1 MKRDVWKRKLGL
13 VVAVGLLAVSV
24 DSPQG
29 AHAMTLPEMLMATAI
44 FTQIAQTTR
53 ELMARA
59 KERVDRGNVEMDLE
73 SQGRSAGKADLTKVR
88 PIVSRVEGHLK
99 AARQHL
105 LSAQTQLGRL
115 DSTYQT
121 EVTKARKGPQSPDDP
136 QLLARLAESHREAK
150 AKAAQAYEQAKASLA
165 KAENRF
171 LAWKKFLVEGPKR
184 PGG

>member
-1 MKRDVWKRKLGL
+1 MWKKAA
-13 VVAVGLLAVSV
+13 AVTAWLFVLSA
-24 DSPQG
+24 G
-29 AHAMTLPEMLMATAI
+29 APRGAQAYSMAEMLPALMI
-44 FTQIAQTTR
+44 FQVIAQTTI

-73 SQGRSAGKADLTKVR
+73 SQSRSAGKGDLMKVR
-88 PIVSRVEGHLK
+88 SIASRVEGHLK

-105 LSAQTQLGRL
+105 LSAQAQIRKL
-115 DSTYQT
+115 DSAYQA
-121 EVTKARKGPQSPDDP
+121 EAAKARKGPQSPDDP

-171 LAWKKFLVEGPKR
+171 LAWKKSLAEGPKR

>member
-1 MKRDVWKRKLGL
+1 MWKKAAAITAWLFVL
-13 VVAVGLLAVSV
+13 SA
-24 DSPQG
+24 G
-29 AHAMTLPEMLMATAI
+29 APRGAQAFSLPELLPALMI
-44 FTQIAQTTR
+44 FQGIAQTTL
-53 ELMARA
+53 ELMAKA
-59 KERVDRGNVEMDLE
+59 KERVDRAEAEMDLE

-115 DSTYQT
+115 DSAYQT

-171 LAWKKFLVEGPKR
+171 LAWKKSLAEGPKR

>member
-1 MKRDVWKRKLGL
+1 MWKKT
-13 VVAVGLLAVSV
+13 AAAIACLLALSA
-24 DSPQG
+24 G
-29 AHAMTLPEMLMATAI
+29 APRGAQAYSMAEMLPAVVI
-44 FTQIAQTTR
+44 FQQIAQTTL

-73 SQGRSAGKADLTKVR
+73 SQSRSAGKGDLMKVR
-88 PIVSRVEGHLK
+88 SIASRVEGHLK

-105 LSAQTQLGRL
+105 LSAQAQIRKL
-115 DSTYQT
+115 DSAYQG
-121 EVTKARKGPQSPDDP
+121 ELAKARKGPQVPDGP
-136 QLLARLAESHREAK
+136 QLLARLAESHRDAK
-150 AKAAQAYEQAKASLA
+150 AKAEQAYEQAKASLA